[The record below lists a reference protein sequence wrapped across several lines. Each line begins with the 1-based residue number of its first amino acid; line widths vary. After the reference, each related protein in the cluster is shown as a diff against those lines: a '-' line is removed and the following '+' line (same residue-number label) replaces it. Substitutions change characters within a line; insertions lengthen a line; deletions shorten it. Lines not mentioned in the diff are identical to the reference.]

1 MKKLALLFV
10 VITTAFSCKNDVNH
24 DTTEAQTKVENK
36 TISEIQLIQFHV
48 EHRCVTCNN
57 IEKLSKET
65 IQGNDKISFAIYNLD
80 DEKNAKI
87 SEQFQATGTSL
98 YLYNSKTKVIKD
110 LTEMAFMYA
119 KNEGD
124 KFKAELEKEILA
136 FK

>member
-1 MKKLALLFV
+1 MKTKISILVLLFA
-10 VITTAFSCKNDVNH
+10 TFFSCKNEVKEEAKI
-24 DTTEAQTKVENK
+24 TENTVQTD
-36 TISEIQLIQFHV
+36 IQLIQFHT

-65 IQGNDKISFAIYNLD
+65 IKGNETITFVLYNVD
-80 DEKNAKI
+80 DEKNVKVA
-87 SEQFQATGTSL
+87 EQFEAAGTSL
-98 YLYNSKTKVIKD
+98 YLYNSKTKATKD

-124 KFKAELEKEILA
+124 KFKTELQKEISA

>member
-1 MKKLALLFV
+1 MLF
-10 VITTAFSCKNDVNH
+10 ITFFSCKN
-24 DTTEAQTKVENK
+24 EAKEETK
-36 TISEIQLIQFHV
+36 ISENTVQTDIQLIQFHT

-65 IQGNDKISFAIYNLD
+65 IKGNEAISFVLYNVD
-80 DEKNAKI
+80 DEKNAKVA
-87 SEQFQATGTSL
+87 EQFEASGTSL
-98 YLYNSKTKVIKD
+98 YLYNSKTKATKD

-124 KFKAELEKEILA
+124 KFKTELQKEISE

>member
-1 MKKLALLFV
+1 MLF
-10 VITTAFSCKNDVNH
+10 ITFFSCKN
-24 DTTEAQTKVENK
+24 EAKEETK
-36 TISEIQLIQFHV
+36 ISENTVQTDIQLIQFHT

-65 IQGNDKISFAIYNLD
+65 IKGNEAISFVLYNVD
-80 DEKNAKI
+80 DEKNAKVA
-87 SEQFQATGTSL
+87 EQFEATGTSL
-98 YLYNSKTKVIKD
+98 YLYNSKTKATKD

-124 KFKAELEKEILA
+124 KFKNELQKEISA

>member
-1 MKKLALLFV
+1 MKSKIIIVLAVFAV
-10 VITTAFSCKNDVNH
+10 FFSCKNEVKEEVKPIVKSSE
-24 DTTEAQTKVENK
+24 TT
-36 TISEIQLIQFHV
+36 EIQLVQFHA

-65 IQGNDKISFAIYNLD
+65 IKGNEAISFVLYNVD
-80 DEKNAKI
+80 DEKNAKVA
-87 SEQFQATGTSL
+87 EQFEASGTSL
-98 YLYNSKTKVIKD
+98 YLYNSKTKVTKD

-124 KFKAELEKEILA
+124 QFKTELQKEISA

>member
-1 MKKLALLFV
+1 MKSKIIIVLAVF
-10 VITTAFSCKNDVNH
+10 TTFFSCKN
-24 DTTEAQTKVENK
+24 EAKEETK
-36 TISEIQLIQFHV
+36 ISENTVQTDIQLIQFHT

-65 IQGNDKISFAIYNLD
+65 IKGNEAISFVLYNVD
-80 DEKNAKI
+80 DEKNAKVA
-87 SEQFQATGTSL
+87 EQFEATGTSL
-98 YLYNSKTKVIKD
+98 YLYNSKTKATKD

-124 KFKAELEKEILA
+124 KFKNELQKEISA

>member
-1 MKKLALLFV
+1 MKSKIIIVLAVF
-10 VITTAFSCKNDVNH
+10 TTFFSCKNEVKE
-24 DTTEAQTKVENK
+24 EAKPTVENSE
-36 TISEIQLIQFHV
+36 TTEIQLVQFHA

-65 IQGNDKISFAIYNLD
+65 IKGNEAISFVLYNVD
-80 DEKNAKI
+80 DEKNAKVA
-87 SEQFQATGTSL
+87 EQFEASGTSL
-98 YLYNSKTKVIKD
+98 YLYNSKTKTTKD

-124 KFKAELEKEILA
+124 KFKTELQKEISA

>member
-1 MKKLALLFV
+1 MKSKIIIVLAVFAV
-10 VITTAFSCKNDVNH
+10 FFSCKNEVKEEVKPIVKSSE
-24 DTTEAQTKVENK
+24 TT
-36 TISEIQLIQFHV
+36 EIQLVQFHA

-65 IQGNDKISFAIYNLD
+65 IKGNQAISFVLYNVD
-80 DEKNAKI
+80 DEKNAKVA
-87 SEQFQATGTSL
+87 EQFEASGTSL
-98 YLYNSKTKVIKD
+98 YLYNSKTKVTKD

-124 KFKAELEKEILA
+124 KFKTELQKEISA

>member
-1 MKKLALLFV
+1 MKSKIIIVLAVFAV
-10 VITTAFSCKNDVNH
+10 FFSCKNEVKEEVKPIVKSSE
-24 DTTEAQTKVENK
+24 TT
-36 TISEIQLIQFHV
+36 EIQLVQFHA

-65 IQGNDKISFAIYNLD
+65 IKGNQAISFVLYNVD
-80 DEKNAKI
+80 DEKNAKVA
-87 SEQFQATGTSL
+87 EQFEASGTSL
-98 YLYNSKTKVIKD
+98 YLYNSKTKATKD

-124 KFKAELEKEILA
+124 KFKTELQKEISE